1 MVLLFPIQLAG
12 CHRLVGNGAGSHDLS
27 AAELLLAYGASPNLQ
42 NGCGDTAPHL
52 RAQDHD
58 ADMLGLLLGCGADFL
73 LDNNMG
79 QCWFT
84 LTRTQEQPAF
94 ATDGKVWNGVT
105 SYRKCC
111 RKYRRF
117 HTTRFSKVCLHGIST
132 GKACAHSPRCLWRI
146 CSKLLMSQLHH
157 CSQLAAIRRHSGARL
172 VLACC
177 QSLRS
182 NQMFVVGLWQLRSL
196 Y

>member
-1 MVLLFPIQLAG
+1 
-12 CHRLVGNGAGSHDLS
+12 
-27 AAELLLAYGASPNLQ
+27 
-42 NGCGDTAPHL
+42 
-52 RAQDHD
+52 
-58 ADMLGLLLGCGADFL
+58 
-73 LDNNMG
+73 
-79 QCWFT
+79 
-84 LTRTQEQPAF
+84 
-94 ATDGKVWNGVT
+94 
-105 SYRKCC
+105 
-111 RKYRRF
+111 
-117 HTTRFSKVCLHGIST
+117 LHGIST

-196 Y
+196 YWTKLLKYGCVYATTAPSGR